1 MVIKSLLRKS
11 ALAVALVTVLGLNFS
26 NTVNAQSSNYWTN
39 EETFQI
45 RYDGYIQFVPNY
57 RTDSNSGYGLE
68 SGKYVKQAY
77 INYVRNDESVIG
89 GRQYTSV
96 ATSGTTAIYTSASCW
111 DSLLIGEKYTTHFY
125 YGWIYR

>member
-1 MVIKSLLRKS
+1 MIIKSIVKKS
-11 ALAVALVTVLGLNFS
+11 ALALAAVAVLGMGVSS
-26 NTVNAQSSNYWTN
+26 NVSAQSSDYWTN

-45 RYDGYIQFVPNY
+45 KYDGYIQFVPNY
-57 RTDSNSGYGLE
+57 LTDSNSGYGLS

-77 INYVRNDESVIG
+77 INYVRNGESVIG

-96 ATSGTTAIYTSASCW
+96 ATSGTTAVHTSASCW